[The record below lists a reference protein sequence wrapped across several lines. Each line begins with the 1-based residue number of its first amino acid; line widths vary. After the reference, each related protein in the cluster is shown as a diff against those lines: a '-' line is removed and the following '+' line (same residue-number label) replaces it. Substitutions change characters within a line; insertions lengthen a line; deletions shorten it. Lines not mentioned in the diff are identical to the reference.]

1 MHLHTAAWPSA
12 NLSYQ
17 QQSLCVVTRNVLAAA
32 TLLQSILLLWNVHRA
47 VFHQPSLLAM
57 IDHPVVSRSVYHRPA
72 RAATCKIVVL
82 RVVILIRAD
91 PARVLAFPIASR
103 SAIYPAPPRQVLA
116 AQEAGSPFRAH
127 AHPLATTPRAPPNPS
142 LGDLGL
148 QSEAPMPP
156 STATGT
162 PRA

>member
-17 QQSLCVVTRNVLAAA
+17 QQSPCVVTRNVLAAA
-32 TLLQSILLLWNVHRA
+32 TLLQFTLLLWNVHRA
-47 VFHQPSLLAM
+47 VFHRPSLPAM
-57 IDHPVVSRSVYHRPA
+57 TGHPAVSRSVYRRPA
-72 RAATCKIVVL
+72 QAATYKIVVL
-82 RVVILIRAD
+82 QVVILTRAG

-103 SAIYPAPPRQVLA
+103 SATYPAPPRQVLA
-116 AQEAGSPFRAH
+116 VQEADSPFRAL
-127 AHPLATTPRAPPNPS
+127 AHPSATTPRAPPNLS
-142 LGDLGL
+142 LGGLGL

-156 STATGT
+156 STAMGT